1 MIPDASINR
10 PLFRVRIDSRD
21 FIDAPSSRSDCAQ
34 DLSAWWTF
42 AVNGLAEIG
51 RINAKTPRHFCRIA
65 VMFREIG
72 ENCGELF
79 FGELRRVICH
89 VSAII

>member
-1 MIPDASINR
+1 MIPDTSINR

-21 FIDAPSSRSDCAQ
+21 FIDALSSRSDCAQ
-34 DLSAWWTF
+34 ELSARWTF

-65 VMFREIG
+65 VMFRETG
-72 ENCGELF
+72 ENSGELSMISQF
-79 FGELRRVICH
+79 SLVPI
-89 VSAII
+89 V